1 MTAVPDLDLRKIRD
15 YAVGRVPAQHQD
27 KIRMEVDVRG
37 KTVTILECRPPWH
50 EKSGTE
56 WTRQGVA
63 RMKYDSDHHEWT
75 LYWIDRNDRWHVFDL
90 IDPGAIDTILDEIE
104 LDRACLFWG

>member
-1 MTAVPDLDLRKIRD
+1 
-15 YAVGRVPAQHQD
+15 
-27 KIRMEVDVRG
+27 
-37 KTVTILECRPPWH
+37 
-50 EKSGTE
+50 
-56 WTRQGVA
+56 
-63 RMKYDSDHHEWT
+63 MKYDSDHHEWT